1 MLLLNYLAFAAFMS
15 LRVYAIWGRDW
26 KPLLLVVPLTLAKPV
41 LQIYEATHYSPVQ
54 AGVPSGCLL
63 GWTISDA
70 LLTKFTTIAQA
81 TTIAAEAIL
90 IGLTW
95 MKTFGINRD
104 SARLGVRTPLAT
116 LLLRDGTAYFIILLL
131 LETVTLVS
139 SNIGSQLTVWMIWPY
154 FAQVLTVIFLSR
166 LMLDL
171 RGLYFADHAP
181 RVHGGPSAPAGA
193 ESTFSVKMSD
203 IRFNTSRIVGNMGA
217 TLSHPDHTSS
227 ISSDASGFAGTHDA
241 ESRAVHEDGI
251 EEVKRSGEGDGW
263 YEDEKPIF
271 VSDPFREG
279 LRPPVMVD
287 IELEAPIS
295 SLSPASNQ
303 DGSQASSSQSQIFSH
318 L

>member
-1 MLLLNYLAFAAFMS
+1 MLLLNYLAFAAFTT
-15 LRVYAIWGRDW
+15 LRVYAVWGRDW

-54 AGVPSGCLL
+54 AGAPFGCLL

-70 LLTKFTTIAQA
+70 LLTKVTIIAQA

-104 SARLGVRTPLAT
+104 SLRLGVRTPLAT

-131 LETVTLVS
+131 LEIVTLVT
-139 SNIGSQLTVWMIWPY
+139 SNIGSQLTVWMVWPY
-154 FAQVLTVIFLSR
+154 FSQVFTVIFLSR
-166 LMLDL
+166 FMLDL
-171 RGLYFADHAP
+171 RGLYFADRAP

-203 IRFNTSRIVGNMGA
+203 IHFNISRIVGNMGA
-217 TLSHPDHTSS
+217 TLSHPDNTSS
-227 ISSDASGFAGTHDA
+227 ISSDASGFASTLDV
-241 ESRAVHEDGI
+241 ESRAAHVDGI
-251 EEVKRSGEGDGW
+251 KEVKRSGEGDGW

-295 SLSPASNQ
+295 PLSPASYQ
-303 DGSQASSSQSQIFSH
+303 DGSQASSSQVFSH